1 MLKVYNNFMSY
12 EENKRI
18 KELQEYVSELM
29 IGDNKKQLYEKY
41 REVINNVVPM
51 DVIKIEYNFLSSGL
65 SATKLLENVDMLMN
79 VFHKGLSAYTWEKP
93 IIDSF
98 LYYLMEEN
106 KQIVFTLNNLKKYI
120 SSQTFEENRSDILLF
135 IEDINSFDCHYQKI
149 VNIIFPTM
157 QKKLIEFNGLAIMW
171 ELHLTVRKTLKSLKT
186 HFSEKIID
194 IKKINKLIGKL
205 FFQLHGLIKK
215 EELILYPLV
224 LTMLNDNECQI
235 MLEQSFDYN
244 YYNIEINKP
253 LISFSRTD
261 ETLSMSQAEILFN
274 HLPFDITF
282 IDEFDKVSYFNQ
294 AKNRIFPRSS
304 SVIGRDVRQCHPP
317 KSVHIVEKILEHF
330 KEGKENKA
338 VFWINLKGEKI
349 LISYYAIRDEEK
361 NYKGILEVVQDITN
375 IQNLN
380 GEKRLLDW

>member
-1 MLKVYNNFMSY
+1 MSY

-65 SATKLLENVDMLMN
+65 PATKLLETVDMLMN
-79 VFHKGLSAYTWEKP
+79 VFHKGLSAYIWEKP
-93 IIDSF
+93 KKDSF

-106 KQIVFTLNNLKKYI
+106 KQIVFTLDDLKKYI
-120 SSQTFEENRSDILLF
+120 SNQTFEDNRSDILLI
-135 IEDINSFDCHYQKI
+135 IEKINLFDCHYQKI

-157 QKKLIEFNGLAIMW
+157 QKKLVEFNGLAIMW
-171 ELHLTVRKTLKSLKT
+171 ELHVMVRNTLKSLKNQIN
-186 HFSEKIID
+186 EKIID
-194 IKKINKLIGKL
+194 IKNINKLLGKL
-205 FFQLHGLIKK
+205 FFQVHGLIKK
-215 EELILYPLV
+215 EELILYPLA
-224 LTMLNDNECQI
+224 LSMLNETERQT
-235 MLEQSFDYN
+235 MFEQSFEYN

-261 ETLSMSQAEILFN
+261 ETLSISQAKILFN

-294 AKNRIFPRSS
+294 AKNGIFPRSS

-330 KEGKENKA
+330 KERKENKA
-338 VFWINLKGEKI
+338 VFWISLKGKKI

-361 NYKGILEVVQDITN
+361 QYKGVLEVVQDITN
-375 IQNLN
+375 IQNLK